1 MYLPLVIGPVDRR
14 KGLSREI
21 EQANTHNSIAGY
33 PWPPWRVKTPP
44 WDGGRHGAGAAGAT
58 RDRAGTLRAAGGG
71 HGVRVIAPG
80 PWSPHAPGGGTRIR

>member
-1 MYLPLVIGPVDRR
+1 VYLPLVIGPVDRR

-44 WDGGRHGAGAAGAT
+44 CGGGRHGAGAAGAT
-58 RDRAGTLRAAGGG
+58 RAAGGG
-71 HGVRVIAPG
+71 HGVRVVERE
-80 PWSPHAPGGGTRIR
+80 PWSPLGPVG